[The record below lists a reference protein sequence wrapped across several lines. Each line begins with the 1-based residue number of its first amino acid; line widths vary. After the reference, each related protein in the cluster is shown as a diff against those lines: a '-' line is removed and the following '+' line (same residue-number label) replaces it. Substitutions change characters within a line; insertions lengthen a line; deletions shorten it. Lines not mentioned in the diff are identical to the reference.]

1 MKPIPARFSD
11 FKGLTHAAPPYNA
24 PFADSNILPF
34 FLLCVS
40 VVMVGVTIYSIHQN
54 NVINASIIVLKKDV
68 ATLSSLNNKPKTEKD
83 ESTVSE
89 S

>member
-1 MKPIPARFSD
+1 MKLAPAKFSD
-11 FKGLTHAAPPYNA
+11 YKGVVNTSHTSSA
-24 PFADSNILPF
+24 PFTDNNFIPF

-40 VVMVGVTIYSIHQN
+40 AVMVGVTIYSIHQN
-54 NVINASIIVLKKDV
+54 NTIKAAIVVLKKDV
-68 ATLSSLNNKPKTEKD
+68 TTLSSIYNKPKTEKD